1 VKSSSHTGVVVIAA
15 AAAIGLLATACSS
28 EKTGGGS
35 SSSSSSASS
44 GSSSSGSAASTTA
57 AATKKY
63 TIGIANQQE
72 SVTFPA
78 AIAKGAK
85 AQAAKLGIKIVDLD
99 SKGDQAT
106 QANQVQD
113 LITQK
118 VSAILLVPLSPGPA
132 QALVDQAAAANIPIA
147 TAHGY
152 VGATR
157 SVSDP
162 YSKLKFVIDENE
174 EGAGATAGQMA
185 LKAVPNG
192 GQVAVITGAAGFIEN
207 TTRVVKFKA
216 ALPKSK
222 YSVVATQPGN
232 WTKQDGQSACQNILA
247 AHPKLAL
254 IYAISDDM
262 AVGCAAAVQSAG
274 SKAKIIGV
282 GGSQGGIAAIKTGQ
296 LYGTVCYKPYD
307 EGAKAI
313 QMLYDALTGKL
324 TGPPKTT
331 FYSTPGVTKA
341 NVDSC
346 SPQW

>member
-1 VKSSSHTGVVVIAA
+1 MKTSRHTGVLVMAA
-15 AAAIGLLATACSS
+15 VAAVGLLATACSS
-28 EKTGGGS
+28 EDSGGGS
-35 SSSSSSASS
+35 SSSGGAS
-44 GSSSSGSAASTTA
+44 GSGAVAA
-57 AATKKY
+57 KKY

-85 AQAAKLGIKIVDLD
+85 AQAAKLGIKIIDLD

-113 LITQK
+113 LIAQK

-132 QALVDQAAAANIPIA
+132 QALVDQAALANIPIA

-152 VGATR
+152 VGANH
-157 SVSDP
+157 SVTDP

-192 GQVAVITGAAGFIEN
+192 GQVAVITGAAGFVEN

-222 YSVVATQPGN
+222 YTVVATQPGN

-247 AHPKLAL
+247 AHPKLSL

-282 GGSQGGIAAIKTGQ
+282 GGSKGGIAAIKSGQ
-296 LYGTVCYKPYD
+296 VYGTVCYKPYD
-307 EGAKAI
+307 EGATAI
-313 QMLYDALTGKL
+313 KLLHDALTGKL

-331 FYSTPGVTKA
+331 FYSTPGVTNA
-341 NVDSC
+341 NVDTC